1 MMSFQPYKPRRVE
14 PLDLWRP
21 NGLAIKPYTIARDG
35 ADAPSLALIGTARR
49 IAETE
54 IPKAAAYDTGH
65 HGLGFAILHE
75 GEEAIWLLLHWWAHG
90 DICCRALFRADSGT
104 LEFEDVSKRSLMACV
119 WELRVIDH
127 ERQAWVNA
135 MLTHTPDAETYL
147 KDKLPAGLY

>member
-1 MMSFQPYKPRRVE
+1 MPKPS
-14 PLDLWRP
+14 WRP
-21 NGLAIKPYTIARDG
+21 DGLAIKPYTIARDG

-127 ERQAWVNA
+127 ERVYRKPGPVSFEVAA
-135 MLTHTPDAETYL
+135 IYTI
-147 KDKLPAGLY
+147 AGGKIARIDFVK